1 MAIKICLD
9 AGHDGKYNRSSVV
22 PAYYESDFIWKL
34 YVKLKKYLEEYGIEV
49 TGTRANQNVEMGT
62 KTRGRYSKGHNA
74 FFSLHANWAERES
87 ADHVVIYE
95 MLTKKQH
102 KLAVALATGI
112 SEIMG
117 TKEKYDIR
125 TKAKDSGGE
134 WYGVLQGCE
143 QVDNENGF
151 ILEHSF
157 YSNKAMATWMM
168 DDSNIDKLAKE
179 EAKIIAEYFGVDK
192 KMVNTTTTTSAEKVV
207 QQARDWLGRN
217 EADGSHRE
225 IIDIYNSHKPLARGY
240 TVTYTDAWCATFVS
254 AVSIKLGYT
263 NIIPTECGCS
273 KMITL
278 FQNLGSW
285 VEDDS
290 RVPNPGDILFYDWQD
305 SGSGDNTGS
314 ADHVGIVESVNNG
327 IITIIEG
334 NYSNSVKRRQL
345 EVNGKNIRGYGVP
358 KYDTKIITE
367 KTEPESQ
374 RAFQVNDLVSIQ
386 SGAKYTTGSKV
397 PSWVI
402 KQNWYIKSISGD
414 IAIINQNEAKNNS
427 INSPVYTKDLI
438 LVAAAKKEEVKP
450 TPEVPKPVI
459 PQEPE
464 VTTPTEPEVT
474 PPIQTPAEVEKPVET
489 TPPIIETPS
498 VEPDKEFTPPVE
510 TPKVEDEDNG
520 PEAEIDN
527 TPISKT
533 TGEVLLKLLVEFVI
547 NPLVK
552 WIKGLFSKGK

>member
-1 MAIKICLD
+1 MSIKICLD
-9 AGHDGKYNRSSVV
+9 AGHHGKYNQSSVV
-22 PAYYESDFIWKL
+22 PAYYESDFNWKL
-34 YVKLKKYLEEYGIEV
+34 YTKLKQHLEEYGIEV
-49 TGTRANQNVEMGT
+49 TSTRENQNVEMGT

-74 FFSLHANWAERES
+74 FFSLHANWADRES

-102 KLAVALATGI
+102 KLAVALATAI
-112 SEIMG
+112 SKTMS
-117 TKEKYDIR
+117 TKEAYDIR
-125 TKAKDSGGE
+125 TKEKDSGGE

-143 QVDNENGF
+143 QVGNDSGF
-151 ILEHSF
+151 IIEHSF

-192 KMVNTTTTTSAEKVV
+192 KMANTTTSAEKVV

-305 SGSGDNTGS
+305 SGVGDNTGS

-334 NYSNSVKRRQL
+334 NYSDSVKRRQL

-367 KTEPESQ
+367 KTESESQ
-374 RAFQVNDLVSIQ
+374 RVFQKDDLVSIQ

-414 IAIINQNEAKNNS
+414 IAIIDQNEAKNNS

-450 TPEVPKPVI
+450 TPEAPKPVI

-474 PPIQTPAEVEKPVET
+474 PPIQAPSEVEKPAET
-489 TPPIIETPS
+489 TPPIVETPS
-498 VEPDKEFTPPVE
+498 IEPDKEFTPPVE

-547 NPLVK
+547 NPLIK